1 MSKRLKL
8 LLATSLI
15 FHGLLLLA
23 HIVMRQ
29 CLMLELMIRVI
40 HQLLLI
46 DTNQWTHSSNAQL
59 SIYYADSKT
68 LAQSYNKMVDP
79 SVQIIKDHG
88 RLVAKLTLLNMD
100 CGSNFKLKI
109 KGK

>member
-1 MSKRLKL
+1 
-8 LLATSLI
+8 
-15 FHGLLLLA
+15 
-23 HIVMRQ
+23 
-29 CLMLELMIRVI
+29 MLNVRADDSSYSSAPS
-40 HQLLLI
+40 HI

-79 SVQIIKDHG
+79 SVQIIKDQW
-88 RLVAKLTLLNMD
+88 ATCSKKLTLLNMD